1 MGAPDRILKAGWG
14 PGRQPEE
21 PGMQIP
27 FMFISM
33 ARLLPW
39 YQMEPVGETER
50 TIDLRFAISF
60 EPKLLSISW
69 GSGERSGPDSLM
81 VDPLTGV
88 AYAASV
94 HSYAADGSYTIRIR
108 AEDEAGTVLI
118 SRAKALLATASTEN
132 LVFTG
137 LATDDL
143 ALAGSGD
150 DTLYGNGGNDLLS
163 GGAGNDK
170 LFGGAGIDTL
180 LGGAGDDDLR
190 GALGADELEGG
201 AGADTLY
208 GGAGN
213 DLLTGGDDADTLFGE
228 GGSDALEGGA
238 GDDRLVGGGG
248 ADGLVGGFGAD
259 TLEGGAGR
267 DIFWYGSWERNEFA
281 LEGGDR
287 ILDFVSRQ
295 DAIAIEF
302 VATELGGTISMAT
315 LVANANPLAGSGDG
329 AWLLYDTDNGELRL
343 DLDGVGGADP
353 ILLATLVGAPVIRQS
368 DFIILQF

>member
-1 MGAPDRILKAGWG
+1 
-14 PGRQPEE
+14 
-21 PGMQIP
+21 MQIP
-27 FMFISM
+27 FMFMSS

-39 YQMEPVGETER
+39 YQMDPAGETER

-69 GSGERSGPDSLM
+69 GNGQRSGPDALT

-88 AYAASV
+88 AYAASL
-94 HSYAADGSYTIRIR
+94 HGYAAEGSYTIRIR
-108 AEDEAGTVLI
+108 AEDEGGTVLV
-118 SRAKALLATASTEN
+118 SRAKALLATAGTEN
-132 LVFTG
+132 LLFKG
-137 LATDDL
+137 IISNDL

-150 DTLYGNGGNDLLS
+150 DTLYGNGGNDILS
-163 GGAGNDK
+163 GGGGADK
-170 LFGGAGIDTL
+170 LFGGNGTDTL
-180 LGGAGDDDLR
+180 LGGAGQDELR
-190 GALGADELEGG
+190 GGLGADEMDGG
-201 AGADTLY
+201 ADADTLY

-213 DLLTGGDDADTLFGE
+213 DLMIGGADTDTLFGE
-228 GGSDALEGGA
+228 AGSDALEGGD

-267 DIFWYGSWERNEFA
+267 DIFWYGSWERTEFA

-302 VATELGGTISMAT
+302 VATEFGGTINMAT
-315 LVANANPLAGSGDG
+315 LVANANPLAGAGDN

-343 DLDGVGGADP
+343 DLDGVGGLDP